1 MRQIFFA
8 LVALAVMQV
17 SASADSVDF
26 TFTLVCPTCFY
37 PGGSPAELITTPL
50 GGGDYL
56 VTSLSGTVGGFPASL
71 APAGTV
77 SNGSGDFN
85 DNILY
90 YDTPTPTSYFDYKGL
105 GTSIDG
111 NTSDIACSLGC
122 FVIYPDTPSDL
133 HPITSL
139 SVSET
144 PLPAALPLF
153 AGGLGMLGFC
163 SA

>member
-8 LVALAVMQV
+8 LVALAVVQV

-77 SNGSGDFN
+77 HGSG
-85 DNILY
+85 
-90 YDTPTPTSYFDYKGL
+90 TSTTTSYITIFHADLIFRLQRL
-105 GTSIDG
+105 GHL
-111 NTSDIACSLGC
+111 NRWEYL
-122 FVIYPDTPSDL
+122 
-133 HPITSL
+133 
-139 SVSET
+139 
-144 PLPAALPLF
+144 
-153 AGGLGMLGFC
+153 
-163 SA
+163 